1 MTDNLSWQEIHEL
14 LNTMTQKLETQQSVT
29 RTISRTNYNELLSVL
44 TNRTSFKY
52 DKELHLKLNIQDG
65 EISIT
70 LKKRGRA
77 L

>member
-1 MTDNLSWQEIHEL
+1 MTDNLTWQQIHTL

-52 DKELHLKLNIQDG
+52 DKKLHLKLNIQDG
-65 EISIT
+65 LITIT
-70 LKKRGRA
+70 LKRKR
-77 L
+77 

>member
-1 MTDNLSWQEIHEL
+1 MDNLSWQEIHEL

-52 DKELHLKLNIQDG
+52 
-65 EISIT
+65 SIF
-70 LKKRGRA
+70 KMV
-77 L
+77 

>member
-1 MTDNLSWQEIHEL
+1 MNENLSWQQIHEL

-52 DKELHLKLNIQDG
+52 DKKLHLKLNIQDG
-65 EISIT
+65 LITIT
-70 LKKRGRA
+70 LKRKR
-77 L
+77 